1 MASVFADFKA
11 GHAQQSGRLLAA
23 ALTPVATANDRN
35 RLLDFY
41 RITNSAHSEGDIRHH
56 LLHDKRTGT
65 KLAKQQGNAWVQVF
79 NAYWITISE
88 LVKVQQEQGSWL
100 KVFEAWKELTN
111 QLIRGYSSN
120 QFAAWT
126 IQCLYVA
133 GKYLRAFAIKADAV
147 ADSSQSQNAG
157 AFGSGFQEDDVNVEK
172 NANLEDAARTINRM
186 FTLCLN
192 DR

>member
-11 GHAQQSGRLLAA
+11 GHAQRSGPRLAA

-35 RLLDFY
+35 RLMDFY
-41 RITNSAHSEGDIRHH
+41 QMTNSAHSEEDIRHR

-65 KLAKQQGNAWVQVF
+65 KLNKQQGNAWVQVF

-88 LVKVQQEQGSWL
+88 LVQVQQGQGSWL

-120 QFAAWT
+120 HFAAWT
-126 IQCLYVA
+126 IHCLYAA
-133 GKYLRAFAIKADAV
+133 GKYLRAFAIKADSV
-147 ADSSQSQNAG
+147 SDSSQNAG
-157 AFGSGFQEDDVNVEK
+157 AFGNGFQDDIVSNVEK

-186 FTLCLN
+186 FTLCLG